1 LKDIDVL
8 AWMINGLSACSAK
21 FFKRSK
27 PFYRREVW
35 KHYASVGAGSL
46 AIVSTISACTG
57 IILALQ
63 AAKQLEKV
71 GALSYVANLVG
82 YSLVTELGPLL
93 TAIILAGK
101 AGAAFTA
108 EIAAMKINQ
117 EVDALN
123 VMGIDPLQYLVW
135 PKMSAMILMMPLLTA
150 WADFVGIGSSLIFC
164 ALVLDINPAD
174 YYEQTVVFISVS
186 DFFSGLV
193 KSLGFGFAITIICCW
208 QGFLAR
214 EGAGDVGKRTTT
226 SVVLSIFVIIL
237 LDLLFTS
244 LNYVFA

>member
-1 LKDIDVL
+1 MVL
-8 AWMINGLSACSAK
+8 SLIGCTKS
-21 FFKRSK
+21 FYKRPK
-27 PFYRREVW
+27 PFYRRESW
-35 KHYASVGAGSL
+35 KHYASVGTGSL

-63 AAKQLEKV
+63 AATQLEKV

-93 TAIILAGK
+93 TAIILTGK

-117 EVDALN
+117 EIDALN
-123 VMGIDPLQYLVW
+123 VMGVDPVQYLVW
-135 PKMSAMILMMPLLTA
+135 PKITAMLLMMPILTA
-150 WADFVGIGSSLIFC
+150 WANFIGIGSSMLFC
-164 ALVLDINPAD
+164 AVFLDINAAD
-174 YYEQTVVFISVS
+174 YYEQTVVFIKVT

-193 KSLGFGFAITIICCW
+193 KSLGFGMAITIICCW

-214 EGAGDVGKRTTT
+214 EGAGDVGRRTTR

-244 LNYVFA
+244 LKYTFA